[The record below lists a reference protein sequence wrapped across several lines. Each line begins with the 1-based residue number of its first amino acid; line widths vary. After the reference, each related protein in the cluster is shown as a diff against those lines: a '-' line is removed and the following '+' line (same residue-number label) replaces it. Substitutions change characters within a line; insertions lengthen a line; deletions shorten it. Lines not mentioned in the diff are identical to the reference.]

1 MVARER
7 EVESEKGVVVEEEV
21 VVVVEVEALEEGQEE
36 SEKEDEKVG
45 EGGVCIDNKSVCGG
59 GGATRDNNQD
69 GIYFGWIYMSSE
81 RVVIVIGKQ

>member
-7 EVESEKGVVVEEEV
+7 EVEGETGVEEV
-21 VVVVEVEALEEGQEE
+21 VVVQEEALAEGQEE

-59 GGATRDNNQD
+59 GVETEVGGGATRDSN
-69 GIYFGWIYMSSE
+69 
-81 RVVIVIGKQ
+81 